1 MASDDPSPR
10 VEASSPDP
18 AAVARILD
26 DLPAWFGIAEA
37 NAAYVEAARRL
48 TTYVARDPAGD
59 HGTRAP
65 DTVVGVCLVEDHS
78 QHSSEIHLLAVER
91 AHHRRGIGRA
101 LMARVERDLADH
113 GQEYLQVKTL
123 GSSHPSPEYAATRRF
138 YEALG
143 YRALQEFR
151 ADELWPGN
159 PCLLMVKALTPAVPV
174 TAAR

>member
-1 MASDDPSPR
+1 MASEDPSPR

-123 GSSHPSPEYAATRRF
+123 GSSHPSPEYAGTRRF